1 MLGIIFNK
9 DKSATTVILLTNCH
23 NLYPPPH
30 LHFYNLHWNCQFLRE
45 WVVFFFRKVIGTSR
59 LLESQNFHTSFCI
72 ISQFFG
78 SKMEKKGRFYLLQK
92 LCVLLIHVLR
102 ENIRTW
108 QWYYWEFPFGI
119 VYHKVHKH
127 TYSLIRLM
135 YYICIQFLNGT

>member
-23 NLYPPPH
+23 NLYPLPH

-45 WVVFFFRKVIGTSR
+45 RVVFFSR
-59 LLESQNFHTSFCI
+59 NNWYVTIVRITQFPYWVSASSHNFL
-72 ISQFFG
+72 G
-78 SKMEKKGRFYLLQK
+78 LKWRKKGVFTCYK
-92 LCVLLIHVLR
+92 TLCVLLIHVLR

-135 YYICIQFLNGT
+135 YYIYVSNF